1 MTCFTWNCSGSA
13 TGGKRFS
20 RKNPWIA
27 SGGFIKP
34 ARRAPGPGGSLL
46 LMTCFL
52 CAGSQG
58 GSNKAKSALQCCNL
72 ASVSLRVEQS
82 TATCVQN
89 EIPSETRMEHWRN
102 QQFLQTGSIGHPLDV
117 HSKVAHR
124 RFIEGLKAG
133 FPNCRKCPLRFVT
146 AWDPVV
152 DSCSYTVG
160 TYLDSMYP

>member
-1 MTCFTWNCSGSA
+1 MRPLAHWDSPFQTVSSNDMLHLELLCGFA

-20 RKNPWIA
+20 PKNPWIA

-34 ARRAPGPGGSLL
+34 ARRVPPGPGGSLL
-46 LMTCFL
+46 LCMTCFL

-89 EIPSETRMEHWRN
+89 EIPSETRMEH
-102 QQFLQTGSIGHPLDV
+102 
-117 HSKVAHR
+117 
-124 RFIEGLKAG
+124 
-133 FPNCRKCPLRFVT
+133 
-146 AWDPVV
+146 
-152 DSCSYTVG
+152 
-160 TYLDSMYP
+160 